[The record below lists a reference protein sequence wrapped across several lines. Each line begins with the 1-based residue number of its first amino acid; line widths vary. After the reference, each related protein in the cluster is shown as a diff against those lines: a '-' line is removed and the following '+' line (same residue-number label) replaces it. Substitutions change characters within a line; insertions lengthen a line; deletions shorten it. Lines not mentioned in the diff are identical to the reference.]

1 MYLVWIAVVVEWRN
15 PSGSAWVILVSGN
28 GGHPSFQSDIVDCFW
43 MDPSLILGSTVQP
56 HRVAS
61 VLKRLDAPPK
71 EDFQKIH
78 ARHSVPNELDHAL
91 HQHFYLGFLLRKH
104 LQRRGFVHSVHGE
117 RRETSR
123 LPRRRLVLAVEP
135 SRLPPSD
142 RLRKG
147 HGRESTLIPHM
158 NPKTPTHLDN
168 LSPLIIRTRL
178 FRRL

>member
-1 MYLVWIAVVVEWRN
+1 MVEWWDP
-15 PSGSAWVILVSGN
+15 PSPSRVVLIPCDCV
-28 GGHPSFQSDIVDCFW
+28 HPPLQCGVVDHFW
-43 MDPSLILGSTVQP
+43 MDPSGVFGTTVQP

-61 VLKRLDAPPK
+61 VLKWLDAPSK
-71 EDFQKIH
+71 EDLQKIH
-78 ARHSVPNELDHAL
+78 TRHSVPNKLDYAL
-91 HQHFYLGFLLRKH
+91 HQHFHLSFLLKKH

-147 HGRESTLIPHM
+147 HGRESTLIPHL
-158 NPKTPTHLDN
+158 NPKTPAHLDN
-168 LSPLIIRTRL
+168 LSPLIVRTRL
-178 FRRL
+178 FHCL

>member
-1 MYLVWIAVVVEWRN
+1 MVEWWN
-15 PSGSAWVILVSGN
+15 PPSPSRVVLISCDGS
-28 GGHPSFQSDIVDCFW
+28 HPPLQCGVVDHFSTEATRCGCTVV
-43 MDPSLILGSTVQP
+43 PKTPLGSVQ
-56 HRVAS
+56 
-61 VLKRLDAPPK
+61 KRLDAPSK
-71 EDFQKIH
+71 EDLQKIH
-78 ARHSVPNELDHAL
+78 TRHSVPNELDYAL
-91 HQHFYLGFLLRKH
+91 HQHFYLSFLLREH

-147 HGRESTLIPHM
+147 HGRESTLIPHL
-158 NPKTPTHLDN
+158 NPKTPAHLDN

-178 FRRL
+178 FHRL

>member
-1 MYLVWIAVVVEWRN
+1 
-15 PSGSAWVILVSGN
+15 
-28 GGHPSFQSDIVDCFW
+28 
-43 MDPSLILGSTVQP
+43 MDPSGVFGTTVQP
-56 HRVAS
+56 HQVAS
-61 VLKRLDAPPK
+61 VLERLDAPPK

-104 LQRRGFVHSVHGE
+104 LQRRWFVHSVHGE
-117 RRETSR
+117 WKETGR

-147 HGRESTLIPHM
+147 HGRESALIPQL
-158 NPKTPTHLDN
+158 NPKTPAHLNN
-168 LSPLIIRTRL
+168 LGPLIRTTRL
-178 FRRL
+178 FHCL